1 MRNDIKIHRQKLIEF
16 LNAVQATDQRGNML
30 LVEEA
35 IENAINIILEQADKG
50 GKLMVIGNGG
60 SAAIA
65 SHMAIDFWKNA
76 GIKAL
81 AFNDGAL
88 LTCVSND
95 HGYSHVF
102 EKSIEMFAEYND
114 VLLAFSS
121 SGNSENIL
129 RGVVAAQEKQ
139 GRIITFSGFKED
151 NLLRKTGEINF
162 YVPVA
167 HYGFVEVI
175 HHALCHCFIDVIIQN
190 KSKLTEKATVHES
203 H

>member
-1 MRNDIKIHRQKLIEF
+1 MRTFIKDEIEKICSVLSSF
-16 LNAVQATDQRGNML
+16 QHDAQL
-30 LVEEA
+30 LRNVEE
-35 IENAINIILEQADKG
+35 ISRQCTDVLRRGRKILFA
-50 GKLMVIGNGG
+50 GNGG

-129 RGVVAAQEKQ
+129 RGVVAGQEKQ
-139 GRIITFSGFKED
+139 GRIITFSGFKEE
-151 NLLRKTGEINF
+151 LYRL
-162 YVPVA
+162 
-167 HYGFVEVI
+167 EV
-175 HHALCHCFIDVIIQN
+175 
-190 KSKLTEKATVHES
+190 
-203 H
+203 